1 MQTGGL
7 LFYVVLV
14 TVDIMQQAFM
24 EIKVSGTQ
32 AN

>member
-1 MQTGGL
+1 MQTVAL

-14 TVDIMQQAFM
+14 TVDLMQQALVG
-24 EIKVSGTQ
+24 IQVSGTQ